1 MTTDQPDAPKK
12 KTKPRTIKRT
22 IESDLLGI
30 LERKFVSRKL
40 EQTYRGEVITR
51 DVLVDVITGTQYDKR
66 TGECLSST
74 RLRLVAEHV
83 K

>member
-1 MTTDQPDAPKK
+1 M
-12 KTKPRTIKRT
+12 
-22 IESDLLGI
+22 
-30 LERKFVSRKL
+30 SRKL
-40 EQTYRGEVITR
+40 EQTYEGEVIIR

>member
-12 KTKPRTIKRT
+12 KKVRTIKRQ
-22 IESDLLGI
+22 IESDILGV
-30 LERKFVSRKL
+30 LDRKFVSRKL
-40 EQTYRGEVITR
+40 EQTYRGEVTTR

-74 RLRLVAEHV
+74 RLRLVAENV